1 MLKEFYFYLDSAYQ
15 YGDGFPDEA
24 SRDAFN
30 REATDLFR
38 QAGWD
43 IKTGDQRAGKC
54 DTALRDGGRESL
66 YLHPMEFVGVIRTE
80 SVPEIES
87 LLAQAKTFRLRETR
101 GFKEYV
107 EMSDEEYGKY
117 LDSRR
122 GEMEAAILERFKTS
136 RRDRFRTGDHSD
148 RIARPFILHRMET
161 RNRYEEDKAT
171 AYARNLI
178 EEMIADG
185 RLTTAETRCGRG
197 IRTTGAVKARKKA
210 RQSR

>member
-1 MLKEFYFYLDSAYQ
+1 MLQEFYFYIDSAYQ

-30 REATDLFR
+30 REVTDLFR

-43 IKTGDQRAGKC
+43 IRKGRLSGEC
-54 DTALRDGGRESL
+54 DYAVRDSGRESL
-66 YLHPMEFVGVIRTE
+66 YLHPMEFAGIIRPE

-87 LLAQAKTFRLRETR
+87 LLAQATTFHLRETR
-101 GFKEYV
+101 GFKQCV

-122 GEMEAAILERFKTS
+122 GEMEAAILERFKTR

-148 RIARPFILHRMET
+148 CIARPFILHRMET
-161 RNRYEEDKAT
+161 RNHYEEEKVT
-171 AYARNLI
+171 AYVRNLI

-185 RLTTAETRCGRG
+185 RLTTAETRYGRG
-197 IRTTGAVKARKKA
+197 IRTTGAVKAPKEA
-210 RQSR
+210 RRSR

>member
-1 MLKEFYFYLDSAYQ
+1 MLQEFYFYIDSAYQ
-15 YGDGFPDEA
+15 YGDGFPDDA

-30 REATDLFR
+30 QEVADLFR

-43 IKTGDQRAGKC
+43 IQKGKLSGEC
-54 DTALRDGGRESL
+54 DYAVKNNESL
-66 YLHPMEFVGVIRTE
+66 YLHPMEFAGVIRTE
-80 SVPEIES
+80 SVPEIKS

-122 GEMEAAILERFKTS
+122 GEMEAAILERFKTR
-136 RRDRFRTGDHSD
+136 RRDRFRIGDHSD
-148 RIARPFILHRMET
+148 CIARPFILHRMET

-171 AYARNLI
+171 AYVRNLI

-197 IRTTGAVKARKKA
+197 IRTTGAVKAPKKA

>member
-1 MLKEFYFYLDSAYQ
+1 MLQEFYFYLDSAYRH
-15 YGDGFPDEA
+15 DEGFPDAA
-24 SRDAFN
+24 SRDAFTQ
-30 REATDLFR
+30 EAADLFR
-38 QAGWD
+38 QAGWN
-43 IKTGDQRAGKC
+43 IQKGKLSGEC
-54 DTALRDGGRESL
+54 DYAVRDNGRDAL
-66 YLHPMEFVGVIRTE
+66 YLHPSEFSGIIRPE

-101 GFKEYV
+101 GFQEYV

-122 GEMEAAILERFKTS
+122 GEMEAAILERFKTR

-148 RIARPFILHRMET
+148 CIARPFILHRMET

-171 AYARNLI
+171 AYVRNLI

-185 RLTTAETRCGRG
+185 RLTTAETRYGRG
-197 IRTTGAVKARKKA
+197 IRTTGAVKAPKKA

>member
-1 MLKEFYFYLDSAYQ
+1 MLQEFYFYIDSAYR

-30 REATDLFR
+30 QEVTDLFR

-43 IKTGDQRAGKC
+43 IQKGKLSGEC
-54 DTALRDGGRESL
+54 DYALKNDGKQSL
-66 YLHPMEFVGVIRTE
+66 YLHPMQISGIVQAE

-87 LLAQAKTFRLRETR
+87 LLAQATTFRLRETR
-101 GFKEYV
+101 GFKQYV

-122 GEMEAAILERFKTS
+122 GEMEAAILERFKTR

-148 RIARPFILHRMET
+148 YIARPFILHRMET

-171 AYARNLI
+171 AYVRNLI

-185 RLTTAETRCGRG
+185 RLTTAETRYGRG
-197 IRTTGAVKARKKA
+197 IRTTGAVKAPKKV

>member
-1 MLKEFYFYLDSAYQ
+1 VLQEFYFYIDSAYQ
-15 YGDGFPDEA
+15 YGNGFPDDA
-24 SRDAFN
+24 SRDAFTQ
-30 REATDLFR
+30 EAADLFR

-66 YLHPMEFVGVIRTE
+66 YLHPMEFVGVVRTE

-122 GEMEAAILERFKTS
+122 GEMEAAILERFKTR

-148 RIARPFILHRMET
+148 HIARPFILHRMET

-171 AYARNLI
+171 AYVRNLI

-185 RLTTAETRCGRG
+185 RLTTAETRYGRG
-197 IRTTGAVKARKKA
+197 IRTTGAVKAPKKA
-210 RQSR
+210 RGSR